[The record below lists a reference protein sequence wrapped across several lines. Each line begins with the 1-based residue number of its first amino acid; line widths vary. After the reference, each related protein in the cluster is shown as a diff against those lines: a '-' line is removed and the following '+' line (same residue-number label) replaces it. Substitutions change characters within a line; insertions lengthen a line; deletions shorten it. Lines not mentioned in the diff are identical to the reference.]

1 MVARITSGATP
12 AGALYYNKD
21 KIDRG
26 EGRFLVAFNTPMQ
39 VTDERYFDIREALRC
54 FEPYLE
60 ANRRTKNPVFH
71 ASLNPA
77 PEDRLSNDELRQIA
91 REYMERMG
99 YGAQPCFVFLHE
111 DIERR
116 HIHIVSLR
124 VGLDGRKLAHDFE
137 ARRSR
142 EILDALERRY
152 GLRPAAEGDAKQTYD
167 TLSKLDYTKSDLKRQ
182 IASLVRLT
190 LHRYRC
196 TSFGELRTLLEYFN
210 VSIEE
215 CRGTAHGHEY
225 AGILYGALD
234 DDATP
239 QGVPIKS
246 SRIGRDVGHRTLE
259 RYYARSREALRD
271 SAALDGTRQAVVW
284 VLPVPRRS
292 SAVCWKRKGSRPC
305 CAAPT
310 QDVSTVRRSSIT
322 VRVSRSTVRAW
333 DGSSRQTVWRRI
345 STLAKPSNGCRRLR
359 RSRNRRK
366 RSRRAGSRNEGANI
380 PRRRSGE
387 IPAEVRPSTAWAW
400 KSCSIC
406 SRPAD
411 RRSTRSRSRAS
422 AGDVRNAVR
431 SGEGWS
437 RSQIFSKFGKASH
450 KDERGIKTEKT
461 NIPRGFF
468 SYGGEFR
475 ADRIAI
481 SRSAGLSRAFY

>member
-26 EGRFLVAFNTPMQ
+26 EGRFLAAFNTPMQ

-77 PEDRLSNDELRQIA
+77 PEDRLTNDELRQIA

-182 IASLVRLT
+182 LASLVRST

-234 DDATP
+234 DDAMP

-246 SRIGRDVGHRTLE
+246 SRIGRDVGHRALE

-271 SAALDGTRQAVVW
+271 SAALDGTRQTVVRVLGAARSPEEFCRLLEAEGITVVLRRTDAGRIYGTTFIDHRAGVAVN
-284 VLPVPRRS
+284 
-292 SAVCWKRKGSRPC
+292 GSRLGREF
-305 CAAPT
+305 AANGLAAHFDAGQTEQRMQEAEVVQEQT
-310 QDVSTVRRSSIT
+310 Q
-322 VRVSRSTVRAW
+322 
-333 DGSSRQTVWRRI
+333 
-345 STLAKPSNGCRRLR
+345 
-359 RSRNRRK
+359 
-366 RSRRAGSRNEGANI
+366 EI
-380 PRRRSGE
+380 PQGGQPERRRE
-387 IPAEVRPSTAWAW
+387 YPPAQERGDT
-400 KSCSIC
+400 
-406 SRPAD
+406 
-411 RRSTRSRSRAS
+411 RRSTAVDGMGLEELFDLLA
-422 AGDVRNAVR
+422 AGRQ
-431 SGEGWS
+431 E
-437 RSQIFSKFGKASH
+437 
-450 KDERGIKTEKT
+450 EYEEP
-461 NIPRGFF
+461 IPR
-468 SYGGEFR
+468 ERRRRKKRR
-475 ADRIAI
+475 AKR
-481 SRSAGLSRAFY
+481 

>member
-26 EGRFLVAFNTPMQ
+26 EGRFLAAFNTPMQ

-77 PEDRLSNDELRQIA
+77 PEDRLTNDELRQIA

-182 IASLVRLT
+182 IASLVRST

-196 TSFGELRTLLEYFN
+196 ASFGELRTLLEYFN

-234 DDATP
+234 DDAMP
-239 QGVPIKS
+239 
-246 SRIGRDVGHRTLE
+246 
-259 RYYARSREALRD
+259 
-271 SAALDGTRQAVVW
+271 
-284 VLPVPRRS
+284 
-292 SAVCWKRKGSRPC
+292 
-305 CAAPT
+305 
-310 QDVSTVRRSSIT
+310 
-322 VRVSRSTVRAW
+322 
-333 DGSSRQTVWRRI
+333 
-345 STLAKPSNGCRRLR
+345 
-359 RSRNRRK
+359 
-366 RSRRAGSRNEGANI
+366 
-380 PRRRSGE
+380 
-387 IPAEVRPSTAWAW
+387 
-400 KSCSIC
+400 
-406 SRPAD
+406 
-411 RRSTRSRSRAS
+411 
-422 AGDVRNAVR
+422 
-431 SGEGWS
+431 
-437 RSQIFSKFGKASH
+437 
-450 KDERGIKTEKT
+450 
-461 NIPRGFF
+461 
-468 SYGGEFR
+468 
-475 ADRIAI
+475 
-481 SRSAGLSRAFY
+481 

>member
-26 EGRFLVAFNTPMQ
+26 EGRFLAAFNTPMQ

-77 PEDRLSNDELRQIA
+77 PEDRLTNDELRQIA

-182 IASLVRLT
+182 IASLVRST

-234 DDATP
+234 DDAMP

-246 SRIGRDVGHRTLE
+246 SRIGRDVGHRALE

-271 SAALDGTRQAVVW
+271 SAALDGTRQAVVR
-284 VLPVPRRS
+284 VLGAARSPEEFCRLLEAEGITVVLRRTDAGRIYGTTFIDHRAGV
-292 SAVCWKRKGSRPC
+292 AVNGSRLGREF
-305 CAAPT
+305 AANGLAAHFDAGQAEQRMQEAEEVQEQT
-310 QDVSTVRRSSIT
+310 Q
-322 VRVSRSTVRAW
+322 
-333 DGSSRQTVWRRI
+333 
-345 STLAKPSNGCRRLR
+345 
-359 RSRNRRK
+359 
-366 RSRRAGSRNEGANI
+366 EI
-380 PRRRSGE
+380 PQGGQPERRRE
-387 IPAEVRPSTAWAW
+387 YPPAQERGDT
-400 KSCSIC
+400 
-406 SRPAD
+406 
-411 RRSTRSRSRAS
+411 RRSTAVDGMGLEELFDLLA
-422 AGDVRNAVR
+422 AGRQ
-431 SGEGWS
+431 E
-437 RSQIFSKFGKASH
+437 
-450 KDERGIKTEKT
+450 EYEEP
-461 NIPRGFF
+461 IPR
-468 SYGGEFR
+468 ERRRRKKRR
-475 ADRIAI
+475 AKR
-481 SRSAGLSRAFY
+481 